1 MQTFKPMFL
10 LVVVVVGGGNC
21 IPSGFSRCVRLLR
34 LCAPHGFQIKS
45 NPSKVVTQPR
55 CVAALRGAQR
65 CLVGLLGQR
74 EGA

>member
-1 MQTFKPMFL
+1 MQTFKPMFV
-10 LVVVVVGGGNC
+10 LVVVGGGGNC
-21 IPSGFSRCVRLLR
+21 IPSGFSRCVRLLQ

-55 CVAALRGAQR
+55 RVAALHEAHR